1 MQTNG
6 AAYHLAGVCYTGMV
20 RLRFLVVLLLA
31 GVVYAQQAPPAA
43 DAESDV
49 PAAGANDPLGRTS
62 PQATILHFLE
72 ACHARDYLKAD
83 HFLDLHNLA
92 SSDRARTG
100 PDLAKQLEDLLD
112 DTAFE
117 IANLSHDPEGDRF
130 DGLGPGIDHLASF
143 KVKTQT
149 LDLQLERV
157 QLKTGLKVWKV
168 SAASVAL
175 IPAAHKVLG
184 ESPFEKILPQQLV
197 TFEVLDTPV
206 WRWLA
211 LIVISGALW
220 ALTTAAAWAVF
231 RTVAALADELRGPL
245 RLILVVS
252 GFRLAMEFAEPA
264 TLSRLFLQRTAGLIF
279 SLALAWAVAIV
290 IDLGA
295 KRWHARLDPRVQAV
309 SYSVLPLGL
318 QILKL
323 SLFLIAL
330 LSVIRAW
337 GYPISTILA
346 GIGVGGIAVAL
357 AAQKTIENLFGGVS
371 VIGDRPVLVGDACRF
386 GSKTGT
392 VIRIGLRSTRLRTD
406 DRTIIS
412 VPNAQFS
419 SMELENFSARDK
431 IWFHPTLTLRRD
443 ATSDQLSQVLT
454 ACREIL
460 AKQPKIELGK
470 MPVRFVGLGSYSLD
484 VEVNVYVTTADYD
497 EFLAIQQELLL
508 QLLSAVERVGT
519 ALAVPWEQPKA

>member
-6 AAYHLAGVCYTGMV
+6 AAYHLTGVCYTGMV

-220 ALTTAAAWAVF
+220 FLVTMGTWALVK
-231 RTVAALADELRGPL
+231 ALPHLDELRGPL

-252 GFRLAMEFAEPA
+252 GFRLAMEYAEPA
-264 TLSRLFLQRTAGLIF
+264 TLARLFLQRAAGLVF
-279 SLALAWAVAIV
+279 SLALAWAVAVV

-295 KRWHARLDPRVQAV
+295 KRWHSRLDPRVQAV

-323 SLFLIAL
+323 SLYLIAI

-337 GYPISTILA
+337 GYGISTILA

-371 VIGDRPVLVGDACRF
+371 VIGDRPVLVGDVCKF
-386 GSKTGT
+386 GNQTGT
-392 VIRIGLRSTRLRTD
+392 VIRIGLRSTRLRTA
-406 DRTIIS
+406 DRTVIS

-431 IWFHPTLTLRRD
+431 IWFHPTLNLRRD
-443 ATSDQLSQVLT
+443 TTSEQLSQVLA

-460 AKQPKIELGK
+460 AKQSKVELGK